1 MNESSSHYGQLKK
14 LASEDYMLHGSIYI
28 IFWKKTQN
36 DMAENRWV
44 VAKHRVVGREWL
56 QRGNTEI
63 GVIQFYPDYGLTT
76 VSTYVLKLIELNGK
90 NQLYSMVIL
99 IN

>member
-1 MNESSSHYGQLKK
+1 
-14 LASEDYMLHGSIYI
+14 
-28 IFWKKTQN
+28 
-36 DMAENRWV
+36 MAENRWV

-63 GVIQFYPDYGLTT
+63 GVIQFYPDCGLTT
-76 VSTYVLKLIELNGK
+76 LSTYVLKLIELNGK